1 MTPTLE
7 LTPGLIVRI
16 DGHEGRWRVVERCK
30 DAVGR
35 SWWCLQVDG
44 LGNPTKVGGWH
55 ATHAECCTP
64 PKPVRVKRHYRRKEK
79 ER

>member
-7 LTPGLIVRI
+7 LTAGLIVRI

-35 SWWCLQVDG
+35 SWWVIPCNVEGVWDRRE
-44 LGNPTKVGGWH
+44 GWH
-55 ATHAECCTP
+55 ATYPERCRLVEP
-64 PKPVRVKRHYRRKEK
+64 PRVRRHYRRKGEK
-79 ER
+79 